1 MSDAPHR
8 PDDRDHDADPAS
20 PDLSPAAPPDESGAW
35 RRLDRRM
42 LLVTPVQAVVRFL
55 PALVVLVVAGS
66 TRDSAPWWTNLAPVV
81 FPIAYGLLV
90 YGTTT
95 YRITDTQL
103 QLRRGLLQ
111 RATLTARLDRIRT
124 VDVTAS
130 LLHRLLGVAGVKV
143 GTAGE
148 QAFELDGLPAADAAQ
163 LRTRL
168 LHAAR
173 TVPQEGSALPAPM
186 ESPAAPSA
194 APESSSAAPES
205 PLRSPQVLPLESSQ
219 EESPEVELAA
229 LSPRWIAYAPFS
241 LTGIAGVVV
250 AAGAVVQFLGDLTR
264 RALESELGSAAR
276 EHVRALPL
284 WLVVLES
291 AVGLLVLA
299 TVASVISYVL
309 RYWGYRLT
317 RHAGG
322 TLAVTRGLLTTRV
335 TSLEERRLRGV
346 VLTRGALLA
355 AVGGAKGSALVTGAG
370 EAGSDLLVPA
380 APRARVVEVLD
391 AVLREPAVLAAPLR
405 RHGPVARRRRHVRA
419 WVTALVLG
427 AVSVAAIL
435 WWQWPLW
442 LYAVPVALVATAPLL
457 GRARYARLGHAFVAG
472 HVVSRHGLAPE
483 RTWCVG
489 AGGIIGWNVSASVF
503 QRRVGLVTLTATLAA
518 GGNRVDIPDI
528 PAAEAVALMRAATP
542 GLVDG
547 FVAGAG

>member
-1 MSDAPHR
+1 MSDASHR
-8 PDDRDHDADPAS
+8 PDDVDHAADPRSPALPPALP
-20 PDLSPAAPPDESGAW
+20 PDLSTAVPPAVPPDPPGAW

-66 TRDSAPWWTNLAPVV
+66 TRDSAPWWTNLAAVV

-90 YGTTT
+90 YATTT

-173 TVPQEGSALPAPM
+173 TVPQEGPATPA
-186 ESPAAPSA
+186 EPPAEPSAAPSA
-194 APESSSAAPES
+194 APES
-205 PLRSPQVLPLESSQ
+205 PLE
-219 EESPEVELAA
+219 PAEVELAR

-241 LTGIAGVVV
+241 LTGIAGVAV

-276 EHVRALPL
+276 EHVRELPL

-291 AVGLLVLA
+291 AVALLVLA

-355 AVGGAKGSALVTGAG
+355 AVGGAKGSALITGAG

-380 APRARVVEVLD
+380 APRAQVVEVLD

-503 QRRVGLVTLTATLAA
+503 QRRAGLVTLTATLAA

-528 PAAEAVALMRAATP
+528 PAADAVALMRAATP

>member
-1 MSDAPHR
+1 MSDASHR
-8 PDDRDHDADPAS
+8 PDDVDHAADPRSPALPPALP
-20 PDLSPAAPPDESGAW
+20 PDLSTAVPPAVPPDPPGAW

-66 TRDSAPWWTNLAPVV
+66 TRDSAPWWTNLAAVV

-90 YGTTT
+90 YATTT

-173 TVPQEGSALPAPM
+173 TVPQEGPATPA
-186 ESPAAPSA
+186 EPPAEPSAAPSA
-194 APESSSAAPES
+194 APES
-205 PLRSPQVLPLESSQ
+205 PLE
-219 EESPEVELAA
+219 PAEVELAR

-241 LTGIAGVVV
+241 LTGIAGVAV

-276 EHVRALPL
+276 EHVRELPL

-291 AVGLLVLA
+291 AVALLVLA

-355 AVGGAKGSALVTGAG
+355 AVGGAKGSALITGAG

-503 QRRVGLVTLTATLAA
+503 QRRAGLVTLTATLAA

-528 PAAEAVALMRAATP
+528 PAADAVALMRAATP